1 MKPASFDY
9 HAPTTVDEALA
20 LLEAHGERVLHVTW
34 AQAIRRPGET
44 LARIRAAGAPSS
56 DRVSISSA

>member
-20 LLEAHGERVLHVTW
+20 LLEANGPTPACW
-34 AQAIRRPGET
+34 PA
-44 LARIRAAGAPSS
+44 ARASFR
-56 DRVSISSA
+56 